1 MARFDICRDAA
12 ILPQLE
18 EEPTSYGQDRSVE
31 IDPKRSFKA
40 PHSPTTEV
48 LGSASHR
55 LGRLREGHQRRREF
69 IALMG
74 ASATWP
80 FTALAQQA
88 GRTYRLG
95 MVSPLPC
102 EATPST
108 SPLTLAFQDGLRH
121 LGFVKDQNLTFACRD
136 VGHNIDLS
144 SQYAAELVKGA
155 VDVIVVFGD
164 VAARAAQQATKTIPI
179 VVATDDMLGEGLVS
193 SLARPDGN
201 TTGISILA
209 GELDGKRQEILIE
222 AVPGVRRIATLADS
236 NVSAVA
242 KLNEMQE
249 AARARNIELSIHR
262 VASGKEIA
270 AAIDMAH
277 ASGSAALNVLAS
289 PLLMAYRRM
298 IMIELQYCTCQPC
311 INGRKWRRKAA
322 LPPMDRASRKSV
334 YSWPDRSPRCSA
346 ALRSPIFRSSSRPS
360 SNFGSTSRPRMRL
373 ASRCPSHCWH
383 VPTR

>member
-1 MARFDICRDAA
+1 M
-12 ILPQLE
+12 
-18 EEPTSYGQDRSVE
+18 
-31 IDPKRSFKA
+31 
-40 PHSPTTEV
+40 
-48 LGSASHR
+48 
-55 LGRLREGHQRRREF
+55 RRREF
-69 IALMG
+69 IAFMG
-74 ASATWP
+74 ATVTWP

-164 VAARAAQQATKTIPI
+164 VAVRAAQQATKTIPI

-236 NVSAVA
+236 NVTAVA

-298 IMIELQYCTCQPC
+298 IMDRVAVLHLPTMYQWPEMAEEGGLAAYGPRITEVGLQLARQIAQVFRGIKITDIPVEQPTKFELVINLKTARALGLVVPPLVLTRADEVIE
-311 INGRKWRRKAA
+311 
-322 LPPMDRASRKSV
+322 
-334 YSWPDRSPRCSA
+334 
-346 ALRSPIFRSSSRPS
+346 
-360 SNFGSTSRPRMRL
+360 
-373 ASRCPSHCWH
+373 
-383 VPTR
+383 